1 MSNLFLGCLEY
12 LECMI
17 IDWLPATIIVAVLFM
32 TSRYLGKNVKAIQIA
47 IIGLIMGYLT
57 KEGLLYFQIE
67 MSPSVSDHILKINK
81 SSIPIAIFSLGLE
94 VLVFSILGKLSFWG
108 FVSLLAVVPGGL
120 YYLYTGGEMTD
131 AVGYVSTGLLLFTMS
146 LAILSIVIGDRYE
159 LFHTDIV
166 RNVIMTCTVLD
177 IVLFVA
183 INILGKLHNDTFSM
197 SVLLHPAMAVGGAI
211 FMVWF
216 GQRRWWKWT
225 IVHRIPP
232 VLWLGAGMVMAYLFK
247 QADLSPAL
255 GALFGGLIVSKDMK
269 HHVAKKLRPISGGA
283 MVIYMCTVGFKAHS
297 LVSPESVRM
306 ACEFIIIG
314 ALGKSLVAFYGVRMG
329 LFSQGQFFQVLAL
342 ICGGGS
348 MIIIAADALGI
359 ELVSED
365 KFQAV
370 MLTAIFWAILSGW
383 YLGSKNPIRMEEE
396 IKENSG
402 VLAIPQASQA

>member
-1 MSNLFLGCLEY
+1 MSNLFLECFEY

-17 IDWLPATIIVAVLFM
+17 IDWLPATIVVAVLFM

-47 IIGLIMGYLT
+47 IIGLIIGYLT
-57 KEGLLYFQIE
+57 KEGLLYFHIE

-94 VLVFSILGKLSFWG
+94 VLVFSVLGKRSFWG
-108 FVSLLAVVPGGL
+108 FVSLLMVVPGGL
-120 YYLYTGGEMTD
+120 YYLYTGGEITD
-131 AVGYVSTGLLLFTMS
+131 TVGYVATGLLLFTMS

-166 RNVIMTCTVLD
+166 RNVVMTCTILD
-177 IVLFVA
+177 IVLFVV
-183 INILGKLHNDTFSM
+183 INIVKNIHGDTFSM
-197 SVLLHPAMAVGGAI
+197 GVLLYPTIAVGGSI
-211 FMVWF
+211 FMVWS
-216 GQRRWWKWT
+216 GQKCWWRWS

-255 GALFGGLIVSKDMK
+255 GALFGGLIVSEDMK
-269 HHVAKKLRPISGGA
+269 HHVATKLRPISGGA
-283 MVIYMCTVGFKAHS
+283 MIIYMCTVGFKAHS
-297 LVSPESVRM
+297 LVSPESIRM

-314 ALGKSLVAFYGVRMG
+314 AFAKALVTLYATSAG
-329 LFSQGQFFQVLAL
+329 LFSWKQFFQVLAL

-348 MIIIAADALGI
+348 MIIIVAGELGI

-370 MLTAIFWAILSGW
+370 MLTAIFWAIFSGW
-383 YLGSKNPIRMEEE
+383 YLGSKNPIRMEKE

-402 VLAIPQASQA
+402 VLKPIPQLS